1 MNWKCE
7 LQDLCLVNGNIITMD
22 PTNPKAEAMV
32 TCGEKIIGV
41 GTCEEMKAISG
52 ETTKVIDIE
61 GKTILPGFIDC
72 HVHLPSSGAL
82 LTQLNLK
89 DAKSIEN
96 IKEKIRIEAGKKAP
110 GAWIVGRGWDN
121 TILAE
126 KRFPTRWD
134 LDAAAPNNPVLLV
147 RICTHI
153 VLVNSKA
160 LELVNITRNTESP
173 LGGQIDKDPET
184 NEPTGILRETA
195 TSLVRSIVSFSDE
208 EYLSN
213 IRAVFELAVSKG
225 ITSIHALPELDLA
238 VAPQWKALQTLL
250 MQNELPIR
258 IYFLIPEESLYPL
271 IDLGL
276 ATSFGNSKLKIGS
289 IKVFMDGAL
298 GGRTAALL
306 EPYCDDLENS
316 GIQVYTGEQLQ
327 EIVKTAH
334 EADFQLAIHCI
345 GDKAVTVALNSIESA
360 LEEKPKPDHRHRI
373 EHASVLNKELIWRMH
388 KLGVVASVQPP
399 FVFSDTW
406 ISDRIGEKRSRFV
419 YAFNSMLNE
428 GVKLAAG
435 SDAPTEE
442 MNPLFGIQIL
452 VSRETST
459 KEIYF
464 LEEQISVEQ
473 AIRMYTLDAAYASFE
488 EYMKGSIEPGK
499 LADLV
504 VLSDDPL
511 QVPIDKISEINVEMT
526 IVGGKIVYS
535 KF

>member
-1 MNWKCE
+1 MTGKYE
-7 LQDLCLVNGNIITMD
+7 SQDLCLINGNIITMD
-22 PTNPKAEAMV
+22 PTNPKVEAMV

-41 GTCEEMKAISG
+41 GTNEEMKALGG
-52 ETTKVIDIE
+52 ETTKVIDLE
-61 GKTILPGFIDC
+61 GKTVLPGFIDC

-89 DAKSIEN
+89 DAKSIED
-96 IKEKIRIEAGKKAP
+96 IKEKIQIEARKKAP

-173 LGGQIDKDPET
+173 PGGQIDKDPET
-184 NEPTGILRETA
+184 NELTGILRETA

-213 IRAVFELAVSKG
+213 LRSVIELAVSKG
-225 ITSIHALPELDLA
+225 VTSIHSLPELDLA

-250 MQNELPIR
+250 MHNELPIR
-258 IYFLIPEESLYPL
+258 IYFLIPKESLSTL

-276 ATSFGNSKLKIGS
+276 STGFGNSKLKIGS

-306 EPYCDDLENS
+306 DPYSDDLENS

-334 EADFQLAIHCI
+334 DADNQLAIHCI
-345 GDKAVTVALNSIESA
+345 GDKAVTVALNATEIT
-360 LEEKPKPDHRHRI
+360 LEEKPKPNHRHRI
-373 EHASVLNKELIWRMH
+373 EHASVLSKELIRRMR
-388 KLGVVASVQPP
+388 KLGVIASVQPP
-399 FVFSDTW
+399 FIFSDTW
-406 ISDRIGEKRSRFV
+406 ISDRVGEKRSGFV
-419 YAFNSMLNE
+419 HAFKSMLNE
-428 GVKLAAG
+428 GIKLVAG
-435 SDAPTEE
+435 SDAPTEAI
-442 MNPLFGIQIL
+442 NPLFGIQIL
-452 VSRETST
+452 VTRETSA
-459 KEIYF
+459 KEIYYP
-464 LEEQISVEQ
+464 EEQISVEQ
-473 AIRMYTLDAAYASFE
+473 AIRMYTRDAAYASFE
-488 EYMKGSIEPGK
+488 EQTKGSIEPGK

-504 VLSDDPL
+504 VLSDDPI
-511 QVPIDKISEINVEMT
+511 QVTTHKISEINVDMT

-535 KF
+535 KM